1 MEHKMQI
8 TTNLFVVFSLLF
20 TPYSCAIANIPI
32 DNQASLKNYS
42 KLIVN
47 ADIIHLGE
55 GRHFI
60 ERTSGYISKW
70 NAEMLTP
77 VKGKKNIYSIKF
89 ILGGI
94 NKSNIKK
101 YVIALIPLSELED
114 LKNPAT
120 NIGLITINGKP
131 AKYKLFLPGSSLAN
145 LIEAANKSI
154 GEQEVSSARIKPKSP
169 LLFIDA
175 GVIQPGAPARIEY
188 EVTSPKEIL
197 IN

>member
-1 MEHKMQI
+1 MRI
-8 TTNLFVVFSLLF
+8 TTNLLILLPLLF
-20 TPYSCAIANIPI
+20 TPCSCALANIPI
-32 DNQASLKNYS
+32 RDQASTRKYI
-42 KLIVN
+42 KLMVS
-47 ADIIHLGE
+47 ADIIHLNG
-55 GRHFI
+55 GHRFI
-60 ERTSGYISKW
+60 SRTPGYASKW
-70 NAEMLTP
+70 NEAMFTP
-77 VKGKKNIYSIKF
+77 IKGKKNIYVIKSA
-89 ILGGI
+89 LGGI

-120 NIGLITINGKP
+120 NIGLVTINGKP